1 MVGLVW
7 YVSYGSNL
15 HAGRF
20 GCYLSG
26 GTPPGAARAYPGCRD
41 TAPPRADRPWEL
53 PGGVYFT
60 THSPVWDGGRAFYD
74 PSLPGVA
81 AGRAYLVT
89 VGQFSDVAAQEM
101 YREPGEDLDLLTVLA
116 TGRAELGPGRYETL
130 VLVGEADGCPALTFT
145 APWRADEVRH
155 TSPSAA
161 YLRMLAGGLRETW
174 SWTPERVAAHLAG
187 TTPFW
192 TAGEIAALL

>member
-20 GCYLSG
+20 DCYLSG
-26 GTPPGAARAYPGCRD
+26 GTPPGATRCYPGCRD
-41 TAPPRADRPWEL
+41 RTPPRAVRPWEL

-81 AGRAYLVT
+81 VGRAYLVT
-89 VGQFSDVAAQEM
+89 TGQFSDVAAQEM
-101 YREPGEDLDLLTVLA
+101 YRAPGEDLDLSGVLA

-130 VLVGEADGCPALTFT
+130 VKVGEADGRPALTFT

-155 TSPSAA
+155 TRPSAA
-161 YLRMLAGGLRETW
+161 YLRMLAGGLRETLAW
-174 SWTPERVAAHLAG
+174 QPEQAAAHLAS

-192 TAGEIAALL
+192 TAGEILGLL